1 MKVQG
6 RRILVLG
13 VAVSLLL
20 SSLPLTSFGAES
32 KKEIYGANQLVHQ
45 ARFADCEL
53 EYGIDVSHHQGKIDW
68 KKVKEAGIS
77 FAIIRVA
84 ARGTGKAGGRI
95 TDSYYKRNMQ
105 EAAKYEIPF
114 GVYVYSQALDE
125 KEAREEADWVLEAI
139 RGCELQLPVVF
150 DYEYADGGRLTSAL
164 SKTKK
169 TNNCLAFCKKIE
181 DAGYQPMLYAN
192 KSFLENSINASAIS
206 QYYPIWLAHYT
217 KKTTYAGIYS
227 YWQYTAEGKVDGIS
241 GKVDMN
247 VRYRMPEQRVEG
259 LQITKADS
267 SGITLSWEPLA
278 GALEYE
284 VYRRTGDEDFQ
295 LVDTVEKGQT
305 TYQDSKVSDNIP
317 YHYRVRVVLGKS
329 PLEYGSDSD
338 TVTGYSRITE
348 KVQGTA
354 KGVAYNKVTISWQ
367 FQQAAQGYEIWRYE
381 SAKKKYEYW
390 KNVALAS
397 TLSVTDT
404 DLHANATYLYKV
416 RLYRNVNGTKQYGL
430 FSDAIRATTLGSRRG
445 RVSSDRLNV
454 RSNPTLSGK
463 VLKIVKKDTLLT
475 ITGSDGDWYRIT
487 LPVNGKNVTAY
498 VSQNYVK
505 LISVGVPTL
514 KATAKFDRVIL
525 TWNAISGAA
534 GYDLQRYNG
543 KTKTYETIE
552 TISKGDTV
560 RYVDKERTANTT
572 YRYRIRAYK
581 LVNKKKVYSYVSGI
595 LSMKTKMAWKGTTT
609 GKISLR
615 SGAGAKY
622 KVVKTVKK
630 GTRLTIQSQKGQ
642 WYRVTVTVKG
652 KKKTAYVHKK
662 YIKV

>member
-1 MKVQG
+1 MKIRG

-13 VAVSLLL
+13 VSVLLLL
-20 SSLPLTSFGAES
+20 SSLPVASFGAENA
-32 KKEIYGANQLVHQ
+32 KGVYGADQLVHQ

-68 KKVKEAGIS
+68 KKVKDAGIS

-84 ARGTGKAGGRI
+84 ARGTSKEGGRI

-105 EAAKYEIPF
+105 EAAKYKIPF
-114 GVYVYSQALDE
+114 GVYVYSQALNE

-139 RGCELQLPVVF
+139 QGCTIQLPVVF

-217 KKTTYAGIYS
+217 NKTTYAGLYS
-227 YWQYTAEGKVDGIS
+227 YWQYTSKGKVDGIS
-241 GKVDMN
+241 GNVDMN
-247 VRYRMPEQRVEG
+247 VRYRMPEQKVEG
-259 LQITKADS
+259 LQITKADAT
-267 SGITLSWEPLA
+267 GISLSWEPLA
-278 GALEYE
+278 SAVQYE
-284 VYRRTGDEDFQ
+284 IYRRMGDGNFQ
-295 LVDTVEKGQT
+295 LLDTVEKDQT
-305 TYQDSKVSDNIP
+305 TYQDAAVSENIP
-317 YHYRVRVVLGKS
+317 YHYRVRAVLGKS

-348 KVQGTA
+348 QMQATA
-354 KGVAYNKVTISWQ
+354 KGVAYNKVTLSWQ
-367 FQQAAQGYEIWRYE
+367 FQEAAQGYEIWRYE
-381 SAKKKYEYW
+381 AAKKKYEYL

-404 DLHANATYLYKV
+404 DLHANATYIYKI
-416 RLYRNVNGTKQYGL
+416 RLYRNVNGAKQYGR

-445 RVSSDRLNV
+445 SVTADSLNA
-454 RSNPTLSGK
+454 RSKPSLSGNIRM
-463 VLKIVKKDTLLT
+463 VVKKNTLLT
-475 ITGSDGDWYRIT
+475 ITGTEGDWYRIL
-487 LPVNGKNVTAY
+487 LPVKGKNVTAY
-498 VSQNYVK
+498 VSRNYVK
-505 LISVGVPTL
+505 LHSVGVPTL
-514 KATAKFDRVIL
+514 KATAKYDRAIL
-525 TWNAISGAA
+525 TWNAVSGAA
-534 GYDLQRYNG
+534 GYELQRYNG
-543 KTKTYETIE
+543 KTKAYETIE

-581 LVNKKKVYSYVSGI
+581 LVQKKKVYGYTSEI
-595 LSMKTKMAWKGTTT
+595 LSIKTKPALKGTTT
-609 GKISLR
+609 SKISLR

-622 KVVKTVKK
+622 KIVKTVKK
-630 GTRLTIQSQKGQ
+630 GARLTIQSQKGQ

-652 KKKTAYVHKK
+652 KKKTAYVQKK